1 MLGAMLAAAGWYAT
15 RPIIPSG
22 PVGLFSTL
30 PILFSDNP
38 DLAHEFRGDTSP
50 IWALGVIGDFGSDTV
65 VPLDTIDP
73 VKLQSLKKVMI
84 AQSRALS
91 PQENVALDAWVRGGG
106 RVLLLVDP
114 LLTEPSRFALGDPRR
129 PQSTAMLSPI
139 LAHWGLELQFDEAQ
153 TEGEHEVNALGA
165 SIPVDMAGHFKLLT
179 PSGCQLIAD
188 GLLASCT
195 VGNGRVLALADAQ
208 VLARGSA
215 TTTNRRA
222 LRALLQEAFA
232 DR

>member
-1 MLGAMLAAAGWYAT
+1 MAALAAAGWYGL
-15 RPIIPSG
+15 RPIIPPG
-22 PVGLFSTL
+22 PVGLFSSL
-30 PILFSDNP
+30 PIVLSDNP
-38 DLAHEFRGDTSP
+38 DPMHEFRGDRSP

-65 VPLDTIDP
+65 VALDTIDP
-73 VKLQSLKKVMI
+73 VKLRGLKKVMI

-139 LAHWGLELQFDEAQ
+139 LAHWGLELLFDETQA
-153 TEGEHEVNALGA
+153 EGEREVRALGT
-165 SIPVDMAGHFKLLT
+165 SIPVDMAGHFKLLP
-179 PSGCQLIAD
+179 PSGCRLIAG

-195 VGNGRVLALADAQ
+195 VGKGRVLALADAQ

-222 LRALLQEAFA
+222 LRTLLQEAFA